1 MLPHSK
7 ILPLTLAVSSCFM
20 TSAFAASG
28 STLTITNTEDTPYT
42 ADIKVSS
49 ESENANLTNSGFIVN
64 NSIVVADYG
73 TFNNTGTIKTGV
85 LDIAVAQA
93 NNIGGTIEATEK
105 FTYRGAAGNNF
116 RQALSATVVTPLLE
130 IIGKTNSQ
138 TGLDIQSQAVLDGI
152 DAIRVEGNGQRTML
166 AFKDGETFSYDGTVT
181 LRHNV
186 EGDSTRLEVG
196 QSGAAQVTLAEVIS
210 EKGKT
215 NIQVNE
221 SSSVT
226 VKKITV
232 QDQGKLELGSWGKE
246 EQNTASM
253 TLSELH
259 LGKEAKV
266 TGIVYGET
274 VQSMSITGDIALT
287 MDEGASADFTQTNQ
301 QAEVKF
307 GASSLAVTV
316 LDAHSGNQILLSEAN
331 STLDPTKVSVTGA
344 ASSNTGNAKRT

>member
-1 MLPHSK
+1 MRALFHLGEIDVAHSK

-105 FTYRGAAGNNF
+105 FTYRG
-116 RQALSATVVTPLLE
+116 RPETISARLCQPLLSPRCLKSSE
-130 IIGKTNSQ
+130 RRIVRR
-138 TGLDIQSQAVLDGI
+138 VLTF
-152 DAIRVEGNGQRTML
+152 RVRRCWTASMPFVLKAMVQRTML

-259 LGKEAKV
+259 PRQGGK
-266 TGIVYGET
+266 GHR
-274 VQSMSITGDIALT
+274 DCLW
-287 MDEGASADFTQTNQ
+287 
-301 QAEVKF
+301 
-307 GASSLAVTV
+307 
-316 LDAHSGNQILLSEAN
+316 
-331 STLDPTKVSVTGA
+331 
-344 ASSNTGNAKRT
+344 